1 MNNCYICEMEM
12 EIDKYSQVL
21 LNDKEIPICK
31 FARSLWRSGS
41 GGFDCQDFLKEKFG
55 KDALD
60 FKEIGGGFFSSG
72 EVKQVISGAAKDEI
86 LNNLESLRKDIL
98 NQFQED
104 QKAYK
109 ERNKKYSDIR
119 ENIKKRWNKLFVDI
133 LENSG
138 GTLTRDDMIG
148 VVAKNVQQL
157 LIWIEGT
164 SDSAKL
170 AEPAMKLAEDF
181 YEVDGYFNKGFR
193 FFAKDDY
200 SEIELLVD
208 PLFCMVWDGFTSN
221 EKLPESS
228 YVRDANQGKSYFRD
242 TPVTVRSIF
251 ISNLED
257 RALDLKSGFRKT
269 GNGRYTLTDEKS
281 SKVDVKSEL
290 KKMQDL
296 LDEGLIS
303 QDDYDKKKK
312 ELLGL

>member
-12 EIDKYSQVL
+12 EHDEYSQVL
-21 LNDKEIPICK
+21 LNDKEIPICSFNK
-31 FARSLWRSGS
+31 RLWRSES
-41 GGFDCQDFLKEKFG
+41 GGFDCKDYLKTKFG
-55 KDALD
+55 KDD
-60 FKEIGGGFFSSG
+60 ITYKEIGGGFFSSG
-72 EVKQVISGAAKDEI
+72 ESKQVISGAAKDEI

-109 ERNKKYSDIR
+109 ERSKKYSDIR

-133 LENSG
+133 LESSG

-148 VVAKNVQQL
+148 VVSKNVQQL

-208 PLFCMVWDGFTSN
+208 PLFCMVWDGFMSN
-221 EKLPESS
+221 DKLPESS
-228 YVRDANQGKSYFRD
+228 FVKNTNQGKSYFRD

-296 LDEGLIS
+296 LEEGLIS